1 MEQIRDTSSP
11 YPQML
16 PSAEHFS
23 KSMGE
28 LGIRPDDILVIYD
41 VLEVGLYS
49 SPRVA
54 WAYRH
59 FGHRDVHV
67 LNNFPRYV
75 SHGYPVESGP
85 SSTLDPSPTHYPV
98 KQPDTREVISF
109 EELHDS
115 LISNANHDDFQI
127 IDARIPGRFSGRE
140 AELNPTLRSG
150 HMPAALNVPLASI
163 LGAEKTILSADELR
177 NVFQAAGV
185 RENVPAVLTCNS
197 GVTAAALDLALQLSG
212 YEMER
217 RLYDGSWMDKVASAA
232 RALSTSRGYATV
244 TSPVSAASRSHKVVV
259 IGGGT
264 AGLAISHQLLRSGR
278 FVQDDI
284 AIVDPA
290 LWHNYQPGWTLVG
303 GGLKTREE
311 LRQPLHG
318 LIDPKLKFYNESVG
332 TFAPEE
338 NYITL
343 GNSNKLNYDHLIV
356 APGVALDF
364 GSVKGLSEALAA
376 PEESAVSTIYSYDT
390 CANVFPSIEKLKKG
404 NAIFTQP
411 AGVIKCAGAPQ
422 KIMWLALDYWKK
434 AGLYDPTNPA
444 GSAIKIAF
452 ATGTPT
458 MFGVPK
464 YSAKLE
470 ELRKERGVEGLFT
483 HDLIAIEGKKATF
496 ARPNGAANVTRDFD
510 LLHVVPKMGP
520 HAFVKNSALAN
531 EAGYVDVDDGTTR
544 HKKFGNVWSAGDA
557 SSLPTSKTAAAVTA
571 EAPVLV
577 QNLLRTIDG
586 KEPDAIYDGYTSCPL
601 LTEYGKVLL
610 AEFKYGGVPKETF
623 GKWFGIDQAIPRKE
637 FYHLK
642 KTFFP
647 WVYYQSMVKGNW
659 GGPKGWL

>member
-1 MEQIRDTSSP
+1 M
-11 YPQML
+11 
-16 PSAEHFS
+16 
-23 KSMGE
+23 
-28 LGIRPDDILVIYD
+28 V
-41 VLEVGLYS
+41 
-49 SPRVA
+49 
-54 WAYRH
+54 
-59 FGHRDVHV
+59 
-67 LNNFPRYV
+67 
-75 SHGYPVESGP
+75 
-85 SSTLDPSPTHYPV
+85 
-98 KQPDTREVISF
+98 
-109 EELHDS
+109 
-115 LISNANHDDFQI
+115 
-127 IDARIPGRFSGRE
+127 
-140 AELNPTLRSG
+140 RS
-150 HMPAALNVPLASI
+150 
-163 LGAEKTILSADELR
+163 
-177 NVFQAAGV
+177 
-185 RENVPAVLTCNS
+185 
-197 GVTAAALDLALQLSG
+197 
-212 YEMER
+212 
-217 RLYDGSWMDKVASAA
+217 KVASAA
-232 RALSTSRGYATV
+232 RAALATSRGYATASA
-244 TSPVSAASRSHKVVV
+244 SPVSAASRSHKVVV

-332 TFAPEE
+332 TFTPEQ

-343 GNSNKLNYDHLIV
+343 GNRNKLNYDHLIV

-376 PEESAVSTIYSYDT
+376 PESAVSTIYSYDT

-404 NAIFTQP
+404 SAIFTQP

-544 HKKFGNVWSAGDA
+544 HKKFSNVWSAGDA

-571 EAPVLV
+571 ETPVLV
-577 QNLLRTIDG
+577 QNLLRTVDG

-647 WVYYQSMVKGNW
+647 WVYYQAMVKGSW